1 MGRGKVKTRV
11 CQEEEIRESFVVF
24 FPLIFSLMA
33 ELNSASFIVW
43 WFSKEK
49 RGSEAGKE
57 RKIRS
62 AESESDE
69 DKGNNGKG
77 D

>member
-11 CQEEEIRESFVVF
+11 CQEEEIRESFVVVF
-24 FPLIFSLMA
+24 FHLIFSLMA

-49 RGSEAGKE
+49 KRERGREGEK
-57 RKIRS
+57 
-62 AESESDE
+62 
-69 DKGNNGKG
+69 N
-77 D
+77 